1 MLQKPG
7 IRSGSYGPLGSK
19 GFIFFFIYEKADKD
33 STEDGKTEQP
43 AEKQKKEGPSSSEK
57 VDKMCKFIYSRDT
70 SDRIR
75 TRAMLCHVYHHAL
88 HDRWFE
94 ARDLMLMS
102 HLQEI

>member
-1 MLQKPG
+1 
-7 IRSGSYGPLGSK
+7 
-19 GFIFFFIYEKADKD
+19 
-33 STEDGKTEQP
+33 
-43 AEKQKKEGPSSSEK
+43 
-57 VDKMCKFIYSRDT
+57 MCKFIYSRDT

-102 HLQEI
+102 HLQETIQHSDIPTQVRVTKFRLRSE